1 MIHTARRI
9 LVVALGLSLCG
20 FAAHSQQK
28 KIVIGILPTYDTSG
42 QSYGG
47 PVSEMLTGML
57 YQQFASNPRFQPVF
71 LNPGGLWDP
80 TQTSWVTEYVQTL
93 NLPVDVVLATTFT
106 EPETPKKGDLILHLK
121 SVELDPKTGDAIQS
135 TVANTPLKD
144 RSAMVDY
151 GFTYIPTGYFNRGAI
166 YQPSRNFPK
175 QPLGRAA
182 LELARQSAESASQSA
197 AKLTASYS
205 VPAAP
210 STESCKMSI
219 KINYVEKHSI
229 SKSYSCI
236 INEKDE
242 ALGIKEGILEVEE
255 PAAPVLM
262 QIKLNDA
269 PYKLPKQELYLF
281 DPTLD
286 CSRGSNRLEV
296 NIGPAGEA
304 SYKWK

>member
-1 MIHTARRI
+1 MTLPVKLIR
-9 LVVALGLSLCG
+9 VATLGLAACG
-20 FAAHSQQK
+20 LAAQAQQK
-28 KIVIGILPTYDTSG
+28 KIVIGIMPTYDTSG

-47 PVSEMLTGML
+47 PVSQMLTGML
-57 YQQFASNPRFQPVF
+57 YQQFASNSRFQPVF
-71 LNPGGLWDP
+71 LNPGGGWDP
-80 TQTSWVTEYVQTL
+80 SQTSGVPEYVETL
-93 NLPVDVVLATTFT
+93 NVPVDIVLATTFT

-121 SVELDPKTGDAIQS
+121 SVELDPKSGEALQTAIQ
-135 TVANTPLKD
+135 NTPLKD
-144 RSAMVDY
+144 RSAMLDY
-151 GFTYIPTGYFNRGAI
+151 GFTYIPTGYFNSSAI

-175 QPLGRAA
+175 QPLGKAA
-182 LELARQSAESASQSA
+182 FELARQSADSANQVI
-197 AKLTASYS
+197 AKVTPSYVAPAS
-205 VPAAP
+205 PKAQ
-210 STESCKMSI
+210 SCKMSL

-236 INEKDE
+236 VNEKDE
-242 ALGIKEGILEVEE
+242 ALGIKEGILEVDE

-262 QIKLNDA
+262 QIKLNDS

-286 CSRGSNRLEV
+286 CTRESNRLEV

>member
-1 MIHTARRI
+1 MLSRRI
-9 LVVALGLSLCG
+9 IRVAAFGLSFCG
-20 FAAHSQQK
+20 LAVQAQQK

-47 PVSEMLTGML
+47 PVSQMLTGML
-57 YQQFASNPRFQPVF
+57 YQQFASNDRFQPVF

-80 TQTSWVTEYVQTL
+80 TQTSWVSEYVQTL
-93 NLPVDVVLATTFT
+93 NTPLDVVLATTFT
-106 EPETPKKGDLILHLK
+106 EPETPKHGDLILHMK
-121 SVELDPKTGDAIQS
+121 SAELDPKTGDAIQ
-135 TVANTPLKD
+135 TTIANAPLKD
-144 RSAMVDY
+144 RSAMLDY
-151 GFTYIPTGYFNRGAI
+151 GITYIPTGYFNRGAI

-175 QPLGRAA
+175 QPLGKAA
-182 LELARQSAESASQSA
+182 FELAKQSAESATQGA
-197 AKLTASYS
+197 AKLTASYMA
-205 VPAAP
+205 PAAP
-210 STESCKMSI
+210 KNQSCKMSI
-219 KINYVEKHSI
+219 KINYVEKHAI
-229 SKSYSCI
+229 SKSYSCV

-262 QIKLNDA
+262 QIKLNDT

-286 CSRGSNRLEV
+286 CSRDSNRLEI